1 MNYPF
6 LDLAQINA
14 PYMAEIKEAVNRVIT
29 SGRYIGGEECARF
42 ENSLAEYTG
51 GKYAVGVSNGLDA
64 LRLILRAWV
73 DRGDLRKGDEVI
85 VAANTYIASVL
96 AIIDAGLVPVL
107 APVDMDTL
115 NLATSRLEEA
125 LSPRTRAVMPV
136 HLYGRACWDNNIK
149 NFVER
154 NNLLVIEDNA
164 QGIGAKATVEGFNGS
179 SVTGA
184 LGHAGAFSFYPTK
197 NLGAMGDAGAVVTS
211 DADLAMRVRAL
222 ANYGSDRRYH
232 NIYVGANCRLDPIQ
246 AAVLNVKLLYLKD
259 ENDHRRALAAIYDR
273 KIKNPDIIK
282 PRLGGEDM
290 VWHQYVIRSAHRDDL
305 QQYLATH
312 GIATDIHYATP
323 PHLQPCL
330 AGAGH
335 TSVNSNSASAS
346 NVIYRAVPDALRQ
359 AEQLGA
365 TVLSLPISSCTS
377 PDIPVQVISR
387 FSPV

>member
-1 MNYPF
+1 MKYPF
-6 LDLAQINA
+6 LDLAKINA

-29 SGRYIGGEECARF
+29 SGRYIGGEECVRF

-73 DRGDLRKGDEVI
+73 DRGDLHKGDEVI

-107 APVDMDTL
+107 APVDIDTL
-115 NLATSRLEEA
+115 NLDTSRLEEA

-164 QGIGAKATVEGFNGS
+164 QAIGAKATVEGLNGS

-197 NLGAMGDAGAVVTS
+197 NLGAMGDAGAVVTW

-259 ENDHRRALAAIYDR
+259 ENDYRRALAAIYDR
-273 KIKNPDIIK
+273 KITNPDIIK
-282 PRLGGEDM
+282 PLQGGEDM

-323 PHLQPCL
+323 PHMQPCL

-335 TSVNSNSASAS
+335 TSVNSNTASAS
-346 NVIYRAVPDALRQ
+346 NVLYRAVPDALRQ

-387 FSPV
+387 FTPD